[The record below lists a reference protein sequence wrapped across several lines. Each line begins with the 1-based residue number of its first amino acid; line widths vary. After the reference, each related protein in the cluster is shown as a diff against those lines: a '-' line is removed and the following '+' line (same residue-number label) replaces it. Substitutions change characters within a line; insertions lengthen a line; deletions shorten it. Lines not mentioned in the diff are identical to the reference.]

1 MKSCSKLNLFENYIF
16 ISKSLVLQK
25 LQKYVYPLV
34 LLFENHPH
42 FITLRKITSLYPF
55 QANVKTVVCRCWT
68 KLVLL
73 KIPLLLKIPQ
83 VSQENTCVGVL
94 SESQQLY

>member
-16 ISKSLVLQK
+16 IPKSLVLQK
-25 LQKYVYPLV
+25 LQKYAYPLV

-42 FITLRKITSLYPF
+42 LIALRKITALYSF
-55 QANVKTVVCRCWT
+55 QANVKTVVRRCSSR
-68 KLVLL
+68 LM
-73 KIPLLLKIPQ
+73 LLKIPQ

-94 SESQQLY
+94 PESQ

>member
-34 LLFENHPH
+34 LLFEHHPH

-73 KIPLLLKIPQ
+73 KIPQ